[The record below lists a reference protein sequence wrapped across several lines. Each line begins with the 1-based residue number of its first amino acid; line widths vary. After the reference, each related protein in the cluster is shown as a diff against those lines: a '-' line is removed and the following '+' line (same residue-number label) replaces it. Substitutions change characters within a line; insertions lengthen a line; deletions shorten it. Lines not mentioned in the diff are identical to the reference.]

1 MSFGSWLAAARA
13 LRRLAATGG
22 GLRDRVD
29 ANPARHDMTAA
40 GPFELPPGASVR
52 RDLAYG
58 ADPAQRL
65 DLYLPPLT
73 DGAALVVMVHGG
85 AWMRGDKA
93 LLRSVRNKVA
103 HWVGRGWALA
113 SLNYRMLPRAAP
125 LAQAD
130 DVAQALAFVQE
141 RAEDWDVDA
150 ARIVLMGHSAGAH
163 LVSLI
168 AADAAIPARAGAR
181 PWCATVTIDSAAFD
195 LGRIMNRPHY
205 AFYDRAFGSDPLDWH
220 AASPLHRLDAPPA
233 VPWLTIHSAQR
244 DDSAEQAQAFAAKA
258 GALGGVVEV
267 LAVDLTHGDLNDL
280 LGAPGAYTNAVDAFL
295 RRAGLD

>member
-1 MSFGSWLAAARA
+1 MSFGSWLAARA
-13 LRRLAATGG
+13 LLRSAAAQRRLGER
-22 GLRDRVD
+22 LD
-29 ANPARHDMTAA
+29 AGPARHAMADA

-65 DLYLPPLT
+65 DLYLPALA
-73 DGAALVVMVHGG
+73 DGAALIVMVHGG
-85 AWMRGDKA
+85 GWMRGDKA

-113 SLNYRMLPRAAP
+113 SLNYRMLPGTVP

-130 DVAQALAFVQE
+130 DVALALAFVQD
-141 RAEDWDVDA
+141 RAEGWDVDA
-150 ARIVLMGHSAGAH
+150 SRIVLMGHSAGAH

-168 AADAAIPARAGAR
+168 AADPAIPAQAGAR
-181 PWCATVTIDSAAFD
+181 PWRATVTIDSAAFD
-195 LGRIMNRPHY
+195 LVRIMNRPHY
-205 AFYDRAFGSDPLDWH
+205 AFYDRAFGGDPRDWQL
-220 AASPLHRLDAPPA
+220 ASPLHRLVAAPA
-233 VPWLTIHSAQR
+233 APWLTIHSAQR
-244 DDSAEQAQAFAAKA
+244 DDSAEQAQAFAARA
-258 GALGGVVEV
+258 GTLGGAVEV

-280 LGAPGAYTNAVDAFL
+280 LGTSGPYTDAVDAFL